1 MSLIKKIRLYKKKD
15 TIIDRKETHDKM
27 TQSNFEAM
35 KARLRER
42 LQKDK
47 TDKEVK
53 TETEPAA
60 EVKEVK
66 EEVKPS
72 VKLNVSS
79 LKAKLLAKS
88 IAGTKV
94 VPKEET
100 AEDTKEA
107 EKKTSVKESEETKT
121 AKEAEG
127 KKVAEKTE
135 ETKTEEPA
143 VEENSETDA
152 ENISEDKPATKENK
166 VAEDDE
172 AEKKESKKT
181 TRKTATRRRKVKK
194 AADDSD
200 EEEINNTIEESYDYA
215 TMSQVI
221 AEHYTSSDF
230 EEMIDDFSKR
240 IKDVR
245 IESDMNLGVFKV
257 AQAELVNLRD
267 EVALEHFKCAYTTE
281 ATGAMVKQITDK
293 NIGIGASVDE
303 RKANVAK
310 ALATAVVDGVSVDV
324 AFCYSV
330 AKLREQS
337 IAHLLERIDAKLK
350 ACITMSAVLKMEQ
363 SI

>member
-15 TIIDRKETHDKM
+15 TMIDRKEINDKM

-42 LQKDK
+42 LQKDRA
-47 TDKEVK
+47 DKEVK
-53 TETEPAA
+53 TEAEPVA
-60 EVKEVK
+60 EAKEVK
-66 EEVKPS
+66 EETKPS

-94 VPKEET
+94 IPKEKT
-100 AEDTKEA
+100 AEEAKEA
-107 EKKTSVKESEETKT
+107 EEKTSTKESEETKT
-121 AKEAEG
+121 AEEIES
-127 KKVAEKTE
+127 KKVAEK
-135 ETKTEEPA
+135 PA
-143 VEENSETDA
+143 VKKNSETDA
-152 ENISEDKPATKENK
+152 ENTSEDKPAAKEDK
-166 VAEDDE
+166 VTEDDE
-172 AEKKESKKT
+172 VEKKEPKKT
-181 TRKTATRRRKVKK
+181 TRKTTTRRRRAKKV
-194 AADDSD
+194 ADDSD

-267 EVALEHFKCAYTTE
+267 EVALEHSKCAYTTE

-337 IAHLLERIDAKLK
+337 IAYLLERIDAKLK

>member
-1 MSLIKKIRLYKKKD
+1 M
-15 TIIDRKETHDKM
+15 IDRKEINDKM

-53 TETEPAA
+53 TEAEPVA
-60 EVKEVK
+60 EAKEVK
-66 EEVKPS
+66 EETKPS
-72 VKLNVSS
+72 IKLNVSS

-94 VPKEET
+94 IPKEE
-100 AEDTKEA
+100 AIEETKEV
-107 EKKTSVKESEETKT
+107 EKETPAKEPEETKT
-121 AKEAEG
+121 AES

-135 ETKTEEPA
+135 ETKAEKPA
-143 VEENSETDA
+143 VEKNSEADA
-152 ENISEDKPATKENK
+152 ENTSEDKPAVKEDK
-166 VAEDDE
+166 VTEDDE
-172 AEKKESKKT
+172 VEKKEPKKT
-181 TRKTATRRRKVKK
+181 TRKTTPRRRRAKKV
-194 AADDSD
+194 ADDSD

-267 EVALEHFKCAYTTE
+267 EVALEHSKCAYTTE

>member
-15 TIIDRKETHDKM
+15 TMIDRKEIYDKM

-47 TDKEVK
+47 AKNEVK
-53 TETEPAA
+53 TEAEPVV
-60 EVKEVK
+60 ETKEVEK
-66 EEVKPS
+66 EQKPS
-72 VKLNVSS
+72 VKLNVSA

-94 VPKEET
+94 VPKEE
-100 AEDTKEA
+100 A
-107 EKKTSVKESEETKT
+107 VEETKEVEKETPVKKPEEIKT
-121 AKEAEG
+121 AEETES
-127 KKVAEKTE
+127 KKVAKKTE
-135 ETKTEEPA
+135 ETKAEEPA
-143 VEENSETDA
+143 VEENLENNA
-152 ENISEDKPATKENK
+152 ENTSEDKPTAKEDK
-166 VAEDDE
+166 AIEDDE
-172 AEKKESKKT
+172 TEKKESKKT
-181 TRKTATRRRKVKK
+181 TRKSTTRRRRTKKVV
-194 AADDSD
+194 DDSD

-267 EVALEHFKCAYTTE
+267 EVALEHSKCAYTTE

>member
-1 MSLIKKIRLYKKKD
+1 M
-15 TIIDRKETHDKM
+15 IDRKEIYDKM

-47 TDKEVK
+47 AKNEVK
-53 TETEPAA
+53 TEAEPVV
-60 EVKEVK
+60 ETKGVEKEQ
-66 EEVKPS
+66 KPS
-72 VKLNVSS
+72 VKLNVSA

-94 VPKEET
+94 VPKEE
-100 AEDTKEA
+100 A
-107 EKKTSVKESEETKT
+107 VEETKEVEKETPVKKPEEIKT
-121 AKEAEG
+121 AEETES
-127 KKVAEKTE
+127 KKVAE
-135 ETKTEEPA
+135 KTEEPA
-143 VEENSETDA
+143 VEENLENNA
-152 ENISEDKPATKENK
+152 ENTSEDKPAAKEDK
-166 VAEDDE
+166 TIEDDE
-172 AEKKESKKT
+172 TEKKEPKKT
-181 TRKTATRRRKVKK
+181 TRKSTTRRRRTKKVV
-194 AADDSD
+194 DDPD

-267 EVALEHFKCAYTTE
+267 EVALEHSKCAYTTE